1 MRFASVSIILF
12 SPISIEA
19 YASFAI
25 FIALFSFK
33 SMALD
38 IFALSLAVSSIFSA
52 LASLDTRFEEFPL
65 FAYMSP
71 RISRSPAIDVS
82 VF

>member
-1 MRFASVSIILF
+1 
-12 SPISIEA
+12 
-19 YASFAI
+19 
-25 FIALFSFK
+25 
-33 SMALD
+33 MALD